1 MGAPP
6 RELLRRDGGKIVLL
20 VMDGLGGLPDP
31 QHGKT
36 EMEAASLPHLDAL
49 AARSSTG
56 RAQILDPYLTPGSG
70 PGHLSLFGYDPQ
82 RIDFGRGLLEALGS
96 DYPLA
101 AGEVAARGNFCTIDA
116 AGLVQDR
123 RAGRP
128 PDAEC
133 KRLCEK
139 LTQHVQLDDADFVL
153 LPGKQHRFTLVVRGN
168 GLGHHINDNDPQVEG
183 KPPHPFAGRDA
194 ASEKTAALVTSF
206 FEQAR
211 QCLRDEPQGS
221 GVLLRGFSSMPDIE
235 SYDERYALRAAVI
248 AIYPMYR
255 GVARLVG
262 MNVLDPG
269 TSLPEQIAVAQ
280 REWDNYDFFFLHTK
294 DPDTAGHSGDFAAKV
309 SALEAIDQHIPQL
322 EALLGTGDDNVLII
336 TGDHS
341 TPTIHREHSWHPVPL
356 ILQSQRCIPM
366 PTPFHE
372 RGVMGGDLGTF
383 SAQDLMGL
391 ALAHAGRLDKFGA

>member
-6 RELLRRDGGKIVLL
+6 KDLLRSDGGKIVLL
-20 VMDGLGGLPDP
+20 VMDGLGGLPHP
-31 QHGKT
+31 QHGQT
-36 EMEAASLPHLDAL
+36 EMEVAALPNLDAL
-49 AARSSTG
+49 AGRSSTG
-56 RAQILDPYLTPGSG
+56 RVQILDRYLTPGSG

-82 RIDFGRGLLEALGS
+82 QIDFGRGLLEALGS

-101 AGEVAARGNFCTIDA
+101 AGEVAARGNFCTIDE

-133 KRLCEK
+133 QRLCAK
-139 LTQHVQLDDADFVL
+139 LADAVRVDGVEFVL
-153 LPGKQHRFTLVVRGN
+153 LPGKQHRFTLVVRGA
-168 GLGHHINDNDPQVEG
+168 GLGHHVNDNDPQVEG
-183 KPPHPFAGRDA
+183 KAPHAFSGRDA
-194 ASEKTAALVTSF
+194 SSQRTAEVIGAF

-211 QCLRDEPQGS
+211 ECLRDEPQGS

-235 SYDERYALRAAVI
+235 GYAERYGLRSAVI

-262 MNVLDPG
+262 MDVLDPG
-269 TSLPEQIAVAQ
+269 TSLDEQIAVAQ

-294 DPDTAGHSGDFAAKV
+294 DPDTAGHSGDFDAKV
-309 SALEAIDQHIPQL
+309 AALEEIDRSIPKL
-322 EALLGTGDDNVLII
+322 EALGASVLMI

-341 TPTIHREHSWHPVPL
+341 TPTVHLEHSWHPVPT
-356 ILQSQRCIPM
+356 ILHSQRCIPVDV
-366 PTPFHE
+366 PFTE
-372 RGVMGGDLGTF
+372 RGTMQGDLSTLP
-383 SAQDLMGL
+383 AQDLMGL